1 MKSKDKIKHICLVRP
16 ANSTQEHADV
26 LAVQAANF
34 GVKTCFLNLNRN
46 TRFSWLN
53 WIICRAHIL
62 FRRSSYIFL
71 GSPYLEHQPSWL
83 VRGNFKLAYAGY
95 GLTLSNWEFGHF
107 SAGLTEKCKILIA
120 GSEYEFL
127 GYHKAQRV
135 SQKILLA
142 GNPLMWQIRDQIK
155 KESIQKFGVRQI
167 LWAPHWSSRW
177 MDSDYGYSRW
187 REKAPVIF
195 EFAKMHPGIYFVFR
209 PHPLL
214 RASIFETSDK
224 NNKIYQR
231 EIQKEAE
238 ELKTKPEEEQKELE
252 LIYRAKGVPRDVAAA
267 TAAHIMEDPKKAL
280 DTLAREELGL
290 NPDELGSPVKVAVSS
305 FIAFAIGASIA
316 VLPYLFLT
324 GTAALV
330 LTIALSTISLFV
342 VGGIVGKISGRGIV
356 FSALRQF
363 AWGAGA
369 AAVTF
374 AVGSVIGV
382 NV

>member
-26 LAVQAANF
+26 LAAQAANL

-46 TRFSWLN
+46 TRFTWLN

-71 GSPYLEHQPSWL
+71 GTPYLEHQPSWL

-95 GLTLSNWEFGHF
+95 GLTLSSWEFGHF

-120 GSEYEFL
+120 DSEYAFL
-127 GYHKAQRV
+127 GYHKVHRV

-155 KESIQKFGVRQI
+155 KKPIQKFGVRQI

-195 EFAKMHPGIYFVFR
+195 EFAKMHPGIHFVFR

-231 EIQKEAE
+231 EIQRSIDAEKDKLEIEILKEFVKLPNVTLSTGTMSEDILQSDA
-238 ELKTKPEEEQKELE
+238 LITSGVSIFGYWAATGKPMV
-252 LIYRAKGVPRDVAAA
+252 IYRDRESPR
-267 TAAHIMEDPKKAL
+267 
-280 DTLAREELGL
+280 
-290 NPDELGSPVKVAVSS
+290 
-305 FIAFAIGASIA
+305 F
-316 VLPYLFLT
+316 
-324 GTAALV
+324 
-330 LTIALSTISLFV
+330 
-342 VGGIVGKISGRGIV
+342 
-356 FSALRQF
+356 
-363 AWGAGA
+363 
-369 AAVTF
+369 
-374 AVGSVIGV
+374 GV
-382 NV
+382 NGERLILSSETVSTTTELLSWMQKTINLAEIEINHILVKSCEEIFPTFTKSPMQLILES